1 LWAIISTVIW
11 WIIMLFLS
19 TKEIKKQ
26 NIQINIDWKF
36 ILKNLILASIL
47 WAILWFTAQNIQFE
61 DRLKVFLW
69 IFGVWLIYLLVILWV
84 NYESVKVFVK
94 EVKRNLKK

>member
-1 LWAIISTVIW
+1 
-11 WIIMLFLS
+11 MLFLS

-36 ILKNLILASIL
+36 ILKNLIVASIL
-47 WAILWFTAQNIQFE
+47 WTILWFTAKNIQFE

-84 NYESVKVFVK
+84 NYESIKMFVK
-94 EVKRNLKK
+94 EVRRNWEK